1 MRRNLTTIGAV
12 IVAFGL
18 GFVLY
23 GSTGSSD
30 SSDGSV
36 SPEPDIPAA
45 AMGSWFPPAEQYD
58 NGGEPL
64 SEESFDE
71 LMSALDVAMTA
82 DETLEDFDRE
92 ADFHLWNFIRR
103 LSVPEVSEE
112 QQERTAA
119 YLDALAEEHP
129 DSRETI
135 ERKGDMLTFYA
146 AAMPTMSPF
155 VGYALSAPGVY
166 ERPGEGE
173 PFTEAHMDRMLAGL
187 DAVLALPEAT
197 ADFERGARVSLFNFA
212 YSLQRTSIDE
222 EQTARMVTHLEE
234 LKGAYPGAA
243 ETLGEVQFMVEHLL
257 PGRVAPNITGKDT
270 EGVEFALEDYRGN
283 IVAVIFSG
291 QWCGPCR
298 GEYPYQRAM
307 LKLFEDRDVALLG
320 VNSDAKLETIVEA
333 KKEEGLH
340 YRTWWDGHS
349 QPDAEVTATEGPIAT
364 EWGVFGWPTIFVL
377 DEEGVIRHVDKRG
390 GALIEAVDK
399 LLMEKSRREYRE
411 QAEAKAAAETDEA
424 DSETDKATSE
434 ADEAAGRL

>member
-1 MRRNLTTIGAV
+1 MRRLMTILGAV
-12 IVAFGL
+12 VVSFGL
-18 GFVLY
+18 GMVLA
-23 GSTGSSD
+23 GGVGSSD
-30 SSDGSV
+30 VESAGV

-45 AMGSWFPPAEQYD
+45 AMSLWFPPAEQYD

-64 SEESFDE
+64 SDDSFDE
-71 LMSALDVAMTA
+71 LMAALEVAMTA

-112 QQERTAA
+112 QQERITA
-119 YLDALAEEHP
+119 YLEALADEHP
-129 DSRETI
+129 DSRGTI
-135 ERKGDMLTFYA
+135 DRQGSMLTFYA
-146 AAMPTMSPF
+146 APMPTMSSF
-155 VGYALSAPGVY
+155 VSYAMSAPGVY

-173 PFTEAHMDRMLAGL
+173 PFTDAHVDRMLAAL

-197 ADFERGARVSLFNFA
+197 ADLERGTPVSLFNIA
-212 YSLQRTSIDE
+212 YSLQRSSIDD
-222 EQTARMVTHLEE
+222 EQTARMVARLEE

-243 ETLGEVQFMVEHLL
+243 EALGRVQFMVEHLL

-307 LKLFEDRDVALLG
+307 LKLFEGKDVALLG

-364 EWGVFGWPTIFVL
+364 EWGVVGWPTIFVL
-377 DEEGVIRHVDKRG
+377 DGEGVIRHVDKRG
-390 GALIEAVDK
+390 GALIEAVDN
-399 LLMEKSRREYRE
+399 LLMEKRMAEFE
-411 QAEAKAAAETDEA
+411 AQQAEAEAQAGTAAEAGDAEGEA
-424 DSETDKATSE
+424 ED
-434 ADEAAGRL
+434 LP

>member
-1 MRRNLTTIGAV
+1 MRRPLTILGAV
-12 IVAFGL
+12 VVAFGL
-18 GFVLY
+18 GIVVA
-23 GSTGSSD
+23 GGAGIADVESAG
-30 SSDGSV
+30 V

-45 AMGSWFPPAEQYD
+45 AMGLWFPPAEQYD

-64 SEESFDE
+64 SDESFDE
-71 LMSALDVAMTA
+71 LMAALEVAMTA

-103 LSVPEVSEE
+103 LSVPDISEE
-112 QQERTAA
+112 QQERITA

-135 ERKGDMLTFYA
+135 ERQGNMLDFYA
-146 AAMPTMSPF
+146 EPMPTMSSF

-166 ERPGEGE
+166 ESPGEGE
-173 PFTEAHMDRMLAGL
+173 PFTEAHVDRMLAAL

-197 ADFERGARVSLFNFA
+197 ADFERGTPVSLFNIA

-222 EQTARMVTHLEE
+222 EQTARMVARLEE

-270 EGVEFALEDYRGN
+270 EGIEFALEDYRGN

-307 LKLFEDRDVALLG
+307 LKLFEDRDVVLLG
-320 VNSDAKLETIVEA
+320 VNSDANLETIVEA

-364 EWGVFGWPTIFVL
+364 EWGVVGWPTIFVL

-399 LLMEKSRREYRE
+399 LLMEKTRREYRE
-411 QAEAKAAAETDEA
+411 QAEAKADEDAAEAGEA
-424 DSETDKATSE
+424 V
-434 ADEAAGRL
+434 DEAAGRL